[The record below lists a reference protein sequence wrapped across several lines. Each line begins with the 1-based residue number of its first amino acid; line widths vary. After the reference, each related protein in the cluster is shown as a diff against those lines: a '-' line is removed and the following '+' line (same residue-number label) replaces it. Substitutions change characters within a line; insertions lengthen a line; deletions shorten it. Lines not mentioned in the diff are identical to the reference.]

1 MEPKGPATVS
11 NDGPGDQSEAL
22 NQNRAHREHTGIPR
36 CPADDSRYRFCGG
49 HTGIGR
55 WP

>member
-22 NQNRAHREHTGIPR
+22 NQNRASASTHWNPALSCRRFSVPILRWAHR
-36 CPADDSRYRFCGG
+36 D
-49 HTGIGR
+49 
-55 WP
+55 

>member
-22 NQNRAHREHTGIPR
+22 NQNRAHREHTLESRAVLPTILGT
-36 CPADDSRYRFCGG
+36 DSG
-49 HTGIGR
+49 HTGIRR